1 MEAMKLSDFRKAM
14 KLLGYSVKAKTVS
27 FQDLARDSK
36 VFLSV
41 YDGKRLINTGIM
53 SQDHLDKY
61 SNVFDVLNNY
71 KII

>member
-1 MEAMKLSDFRKAM
+1 MKLSDFRKAM